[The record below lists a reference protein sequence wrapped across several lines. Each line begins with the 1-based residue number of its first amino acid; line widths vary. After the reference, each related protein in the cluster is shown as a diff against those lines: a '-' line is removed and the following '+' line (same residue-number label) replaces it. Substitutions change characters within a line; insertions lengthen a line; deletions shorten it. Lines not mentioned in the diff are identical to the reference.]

1 MGISIMSGIIIGIVI
16 TIALLLMGIFEINGT
31 QFLIKELNNKTI
43 LEINYVFNQQIEVSN
58 ESIINISE
66 VNYTGVNGS

>member
-58 ESIINISE
+58 ESIINISDI
-66 VNYTGVNGS
+66 NITGGNGS

>member
-58 ESIINISE
+58 ESIINMSE
-66 VNYTGVNGS
+66 VNISGVNGS